1 MVTINGTAVDA
12 AGKTV
17 SAYLQEA
24 GYESCRVAVECNLII
39 LPRAEYDSTILRD
52 GDTVEIVSF
61 VGGG

>member
-1 MVTINGTAVDA
+1 MVTINGTAVNA

-24 GYESCRVAVECNLII
+24 GYEIFRIAVEHNLMI
-39 LPRAEYDSTILRD
+39 LSHEEYESTILHD
-52 GDTVEIVSF
+52 GDTVEIVNF

>member
-1 MVTINGTAVDA
+1 MVTINGTAVNA

-24 GYESCRVAVECNLII
+24 GYEISRVAVECNRDI
-39 LPRAEYDSTILRD
+39 LPRTQYDTTVLHD
-52 GDTVEIVSF
+52 GDTLEIVSF